1 MEVVGTCQG
10 ITEKPSG
17 WTEFEIAV
25 PGKQYPVRLATK
37 AQPLVGLARALA
49 GGVGTW
55 TYNEV
60 ESEKI
65 NEHTGKPYVNR
76 YLESVEAGAAAATSS
91 PEPDQKADSKDVD
104 WDAKERRDFM
114 SRAWS
119 QTLAA
124 WQHTIN
130 EGDDP
135 LLVFARLQPFQRKVY
150 QDVCGRFAYPEDNDD
165 VPFQ

>member
-1 MEVVGTCQG
+1 
-10 ITEKPSG
+10 
-17 WTEFEIAV
+17 
-25 PGKQYPVRLATK
+25 
-37 AQPLVGLARALA
+37 
-49 GGVGTW
+49 
-55 TYNEV
+55 
-60 ESEKI
+60 
-65 NEHTGKPYVNR
+65 
-76 YLESVEAGAAAATSS
+76 
-91 PEPDQKADSKDVD
+91 
-104 WDAKERRDFM
+104 M
-114 SRAWS
+114 SRAWA